1 MAHKKKLQTQHF
13 LRWEFVLVFFV
24 GASNCESN
32 GRKRVTL
39 QKKGCTV
46 DSKFF
51 KKDYNSCLILS
62 MKLSFSKNN
71 LKTLNPF
78 QFSVTFH
85 IETSHLFCRAK
96 QMTGFY
102 MKHNT
107 GPKYRCGEKS
117 ANFPKESYQ

>member
-1 MAHKKKLQTQHF
+1 MTHKKKSQTQQNF

-24 GASNCESN
+24 GASNRESN

-39 QKKGCTV
+39 QKQGCTV
-46 DSKFF
+46 DSKFL

-62 MKLSFSKNN
+62 MKLSFSKDNF
-71 LKTLNPF
+71 LKTFNPF
-78 QFSVTFH
+78 QSSVAFH
-85 IETSHLFCRAK
+85 IKTSHLFCRTK
-96 QMTGFY
+96 RMTGLY

-117 ANFPKESYQ
+117 ANFP